1 MNNSTRW
8 VSEDLLRRQ
17 RSKGFEQVADNSLL
31 ALVFAV
37 IAVFFAALLAAVTAG
52 FLSYLDGSS
61 VAMALMKGGA
71 TFAGAFTVG
80 SVVIGIFLAK

>member
-1 MNNSTRW
+1 M
-8 VSEDLLRRQ
+8 
-17 RSKGFEQVADNSLL
+17 ADNSLL
-31 ALVFAV
+31 ALVLAV

-61 VAMALMKGGA
+61 VTTALMKGGA

-80 SVVIGIFLAK
+80 GVVIGIFLAK